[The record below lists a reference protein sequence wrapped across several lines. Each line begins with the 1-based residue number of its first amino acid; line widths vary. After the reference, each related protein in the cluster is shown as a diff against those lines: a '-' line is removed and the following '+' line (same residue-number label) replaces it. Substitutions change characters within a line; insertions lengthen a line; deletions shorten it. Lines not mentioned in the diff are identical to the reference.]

1 MKTSKIIFALI
12 AAIVAAAGV
21 SASDMTLTH
30 TGDLYRVVGTE
41 DGLMVSLSP
50 ADGSEMVEYPIPQTT
65 GVIASYL
72 NIAID
77 QTSRNLYV
85 VWQQGVAPAAELKI
99 ASLIDDT
106 WDGPVTLA
114 GGDGTNAVFPELLLD
129 KRTFARTIGEGEG
142 AETITEEMTFL
153 HLVWWSYYKEVAD
166 GAANLATL
174 SVEFGGMPNFDD
186 FSPIQLSGLLPFGIG
201 CAGIADA
208 PNLAQPKI
216 WIDPKSGKPIVMA
229 TDFDQCLFELLELDF
244 SDKEVDEFQPIAK
257 RRRRVVIFGR
267 SRMVPFSQMPPLAL
281 VKVDPVRD
289 MGVTLYWHKDNGI
302 EFLTLE
308 ENGWSDLRGLAVGD
322 DLSQT
327 EAVELVRTLAR

>member
-12 AAIVAAAGV
+12 AALVAAAGV

-41 DGLMVSLSP
+41 DGLVVTLLP
-50 ADGSEMVEYPIPQTT
+50 ADGSDMVEYPIPQTT

-77 QTSRNLYV
+77 QSSRNLYV

-99 ASLIDDT
+99 ASRIDDT
-106 WDGPVTLA
+106 WGGPVTLS
-114 GGDGTNAVFPELLLD
+114 GGDGTNAVYPEILLD
-129 KRTFARTIGEGEG
+129 KRTFERVIGVGEGI
-142 AETITEEMTFL
+142 ETITEEMTFL
-153 HLVWWSYYKEVAD
+153 HMVWWSFYEEVAD
-166 GAANLATL
+166 GAALLGTL
-174 SVEFGGMPNFDD
+174 PLEVGGMPNFAE
-186 FSPIQLSGLLPFGIG
+186 FSPIQLSGLLPFGLG
-201 CAGIADA
+201 CAGIDDA

-216 WIDPKSGKPIVMA
+216 WVDPQSGKPIVMA
-229 TDFDQCLFELLELDF
+229 TDFDQCLFELLEL
-244 SDKEVDEFQPIAK
+244 EFRSFEEIQPIPK

-267 SRMVPFSQMPPLAL
+267 SRMVPFSQMPPLAM

-289 MGVTLYWHKDNGI
+289 MGVTLYWHKETGI
-302 EFLTLE
+302 DFLTLE
-308 ENGWSDLRGLAVGD
+308 DDGWSDLRELAVGD
-322 DLSQT
+322 QLSQT